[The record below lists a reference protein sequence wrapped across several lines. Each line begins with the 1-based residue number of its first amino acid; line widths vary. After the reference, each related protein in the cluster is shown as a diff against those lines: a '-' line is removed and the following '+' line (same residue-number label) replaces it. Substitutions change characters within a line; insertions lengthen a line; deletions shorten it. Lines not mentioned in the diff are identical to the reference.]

1 MKRMRSYGEDLD
13 DVAGKDWERR
23 EIDSE
28 RSSSRR
34 SFFTKQESLRRSSS
48 SLYDRS
54 GEDDREAMR
63 PPRKR
68 FEHEADGSD
77 RRKIF
82 DRYRDGGGGSG
93 SGSCVDRPMHVSSS
107 RGLYGRER
115 MYRSESFSGIRRDYP
130 KGFRSERDRS
140 RREGCG
146 GLSWRRLSCGKEAV
160 EGEEKRSPRWDSDD
174 QSKTRS
180 RDSSNGGQCRDPEA
194 VKVGVENVR
203 GESCSSSEMEEGE
216 LEPDPLPETS
226 THSTGKA
233 EKELQICNKENENKS
248 VSGSSSEN
256 KDALLNKDKSGSVD
270 VTTGEESSMQI
281 EVNQVTRNAS
291 MLNGKNEHSELDK
304 GLEEER
310 RGEEEGFVESKE
322 QIESLDERQM
332 EEDYLVEG
340 VCREE
345 KLEVTNSR
353 EKKERISVGSSYLLS
368 QGLNLEMKYH
378 GDSKVAKDDDLANV
392 CTSLEENLEVLREV
406 DVREIGPDAGKKE
419 ETGFN
424 HVIVQRKDKGINEVG
439 YEAEQRQ
446 AKGIDFQAAA
456 GGETVDLSSVKEV
469 AFGNN
474 LTLKPMANKIKK
486 NLKDKGKSI
495 AHSLS
500 TVADSVECENNMEEP
515 SCRGFE
521 LIFTDHIAQPD
532 KDGICG
538 FFPGRIMNKKLKL
551 EPLDLSLGL
560 PGVLPDQSSKPLNSQ
575 PCSPGRTRS
584 IQSFP
589 SSFRT
594 TSDGFT
600 NSISFSSS
608 QPFVHNP
615 SCSLTQNSMDNYE
628 QSVGSRPIFQ
638 GVDQVSSGTIWPSQ
652 SIIEPKRKGGAG
664 ALFHR
669 VLLNGNHSQN
679 SIQGMYGNHS
689 QNSIQAMNGHH
700 HLGSNALLRQPSF
713 PRQPSPPQS
722 VGSHDMLSEHGK
734 DKMMLTRERSFNSLS
749 RSEQREGEEVIVNT
763 LNVVERI
770 ITRIVSEPLQVMERM
785 LLDMTD
791 HSIEYMKD
799 SICKM
804 LANPDKRGQIYALQ
818 MTLRRRSDLTVE
830 TMSKCPRTLLEIL
843 VALKTDLPDFLQK
856 PNTVPSADLVDMY
869 HNLKCRNISCRNVL
883 PVDDC
888 DCKICSQKNGFCSA
902 CMCLICSKFD
912 MASNTCSWVGCDV
925 CLHWCHTDCGLRG
938 SHVRNGRSSSVS
950 PGATEMQF
958 HCVACGHPSEMFG
971 FVKEVFKLCSKDWK
985 AENLAKELQYVRR
998 IFCGSND
1005 VRGKSLYEV
1014 ASQILVKLENQKKH
1028 SDLIKT
1034 IMSFFSECES
1044 TISNAVPLC
1053 SPRETSGNNDD
1064 QRNNDI
1070 AFTTEE
1076 AAWLCAVPSS
1086 KPSREAS
1093 LVLHRSTPSGADDDR
1108 LCKPSR
1114 VLRRST
1120 TSVADDDLMCRQRND
1135 AAALQIICERKPV
1148 VDELESVVGFKQ
1160 AEAKMY
1166 QERADNARR
1175 EAEGLKRIAAA
1186 KNGKIDDEYSCSVA
1200 KLQLQEAEE
1209 RRRRKLDELQ
1219 AIERAHHD
1227 FIDLKTR
1234 MEAEIKDL
1242 LLKMEATRRNV
1253 NA

>member
-1 MKRMRSYGEDLD
+1 
-13 DVAGKDWERR
+13 
-23 EIDSE
+23 
-28 RSSSRR
+28 
-34 SFFTKQESLRRSSS
+34 
-48 SLYDRS
+48 
-54 GEDDREAMR
+54 
-63 PPRKR
+63 
-68 FEHEADGSD
+68 
-77 RRKIF
+77 
-82 DRYRDGGGGSG
+82 
-93 SGSCVDRPMHVSSS
+93 
-107 RGLYGRER
+107 
-115 MYRSESFSGIRRDYP
+115 
-130 KGFRSERDRS
+130 
-140 RREGCG
+140 
-146 GLSWRRLSCGKEAV
+146 
-160 EGEEKRSPRWDSDD
+160 
-174 QSKTRS
+174 
-180 RDSSNGGQCRDPEA
+180 
-194 VKVGVENVR
+194 
-203 GESCSSSEMEEGE
+203 MEEGE

-226 THSTGKA
+226 THSTGKG
-233 EKELQICNKENENKS
+233 EKESQICNGEDETKS
-248 VSGSSSEN
+248 ASGPSSESRG
-256 KDALLNKDKSGSVD
+256 AD
-270 VTTGEESSMQI
+270 VISGEERSMQI
-281 EVNQVTRNAS
+281 EVDHVTENAS
-291 MLNGKNEHSELDK
+291 MLDGKNEHSEIVK

-310 RGEEEGFVESKE
+310 RGEEEGLIESKE
-322 QIESLDERQM
+322 KIESLDERQM
-332 EEDYLVEG
+332 IEG
-340 VCREE
+340 DLGERICKVE
-345 KLEVTNSR
+345 KLEETNSG
-353 EKKERISVGSSYLLS
+353 EQKERISVGCSYLLS
-368 QGLNLEMKYH
+368 QGPNIEMKH
-378 GDSKVAKDDDLANV
+378 HVDSKVVKEDELANV
-392 CTSLEENLEVLREV
+392 YTSLEENLERLREV
-406 DVREIGPDAGKKE
+406 VVREISVDAEKRE
-419 ETGFN
+419 ETGIN
-424 HVIVQRKDKGINEVG
+424 HVGVQRKDRVINEVS
-439 YEAEQRQ
+439 YEAVQRQ
-446 AKGIDFQAAA
+446 GKGNDFQAATD
-456 GGETVDLSSVKEV
+456 GETVCLSSVNEV

-474 LTLKPMANKIKK
+474 LTMKSVANKIKK
-486 NLKDKGKSI
+486 ILKDKGKSI

-500 TVADSVECENNMEEP
+500 NVADSVECENAVEEP

-521 LIFTDHIAQPD
+521 LIFRDHIAQPD

-538 FFPGRIMNKKLKL
+538 YFPGRIMNKKLKL

-652 SIIEPKRKGGAG
+652 SVIEPKRKGGAG

-669 VLLNGNHSQN
+669 ALLNGNHSQN
-679 SIQGMYGNHS
+679 SIQG
-689 QNSIQAMNGHH
+689 MNGHH

-722 VGSHDMLSEHGK
+722 VGSHDMLPEYSR
-734 DKMMLTRERSFNSLS
+734 DKGMLTRERSFNSPS

-763 LNVVERI
+763 LSVVERI

-791 HSIEYMKD
+791 HSIEYLKD

-804 LANPDKRGQIYALQ
+804 LANSDKRGQIYTLQ
-818 MTLRRRSDLTVE
+818 MALWRRSDLTLE
-830 TMSKCPRTLLEIL
+830 TMSRCPRTLLEIL

-856 PNTVPSADLVDMY
+856 PNNVPSADLVDIY

-938 SHVRNGRSSSVS
+938 SHVRNGRSSPVS
-950 PGATEMQF
+950 SGATEMQF

-971 FVKEVFKLCSKDWK
+971 FVKEVFKMCSKNWK

-1005 VRGKSLYEV
+1005 VRGKNLYEV
-1014 ASQILVKLENQKKH
+1014 ASQILVKLEDQKKH

-1034 IMSFFSECES
+1034 IMSFFSDVKIESES
-1044 TISNAVPLC
+1044 TISNAAPLY
-1053 SPRETSGNNDD
+1053 SPRETSGNKDD
-1064 QRNNDI
+1064 QRNN
-1070 AFTTEE
+1070 AEEFTTEE
-1076 AAWLCAVPSS
+1076 PAWLSAVPSS
-1086 KPSREAS
+1086 NPSREAS
-1093 LVLHRSTPSGADDDR
+1093 RVLHRSTTSGPDGDR
-1108 LCKPSR
+1108 
-1114 VLRRST
+1114 
-1120 TSVADDDLMCRQRND
+1120 MCRQRKD
-1135 AAALQIICERKPV
+1135 TAAPQISCERKPV

-1219 AIERAHHD
+1219 AIERAHRE

-1234 MEAEIKDL
+1234 MEGEIKDL
-1242 LLKMEATRRNV
+1242 LLKMEDTRRNV